1 MTATTPAP
9 RTGGADRAADP
20 APPRARRRRHASR
33 GGAVLTYLV
42 LGALF
47 VVVLFPVYYAVAGSL
62 MGPRD
67 INAFPPALVPAD
79 GLHPEN
85 YGRALDLIPL
95 VRQYGNSVAVAAIVT
110 VGQVVT
116 SVLAAYAFVFLPLR
130 APRFWFGL
138 FLATMMV
145 PWEAII
151 IPNYLFMS
159 SVGLIDT
166 WAALS
171 LPFLATGFGAF
182 LLRQAFLAFPTE
194 LRDAA
199 RVDGAGHLRFLWSV
213 LVPLSRPTL
222 AALGIYAFLSTWN
235 MYFWPLLVTRRP
247 ESQTI
252 QIGITQLQS
261 VDSGDPGMVLAGV
274 VLALLP
280 TVLLVL
286 FGQRFIVRGLTAGA
300 VK

>member
-1 MTATTPAP
+1 MSAISVRTTTTRP
-9 RTGGADRAADP
+9 RRTQ
-20 APPRARRRRHASR
+20 ASR
-33 GGAVLTYLV
+33 PSKVGSYLV
-42 LGALF
+42 LGVVFL
-47 VVVLFPVYYAVAGSL
+47 VVLFPVYYALVGSL

-67 INAFPPALVPAD
+67 INSFPASLVPTD

-85 YGRALDLIPL
+85 YAKALDLIPL
-95 VRQYGNSVAVAAIVT
+95 ARQYVNSVTVALIVT

-130 APRFWFGL
+130 AAKFWFLL
-138 FLATMMV
+138 FLSTMMV

-159 SVGLIDT
+159 SFGLIDT
-166 WAALS
+166 YAALS

-182 LLRQAFLAFPTE
+182 LLRQSFLAFPHE

-199 RVDGAGHLRFLWSV
+199 RVDGCGHFRFLWSV
-213 LVPLSRPTL
+213 LVPLSKPTL
-222 AALGIYAFLSTWN
+222 AALGIYAFLSAWN
-235 MYFWPLLVTRRP
+235 MYFWPLLVTQSP
-247 ESQTI
+247 ERQTI

-261 VDSGDPGMVLAGV
+261 IDSNDPGMVLAGV
-274 VLALLP
+274 VLALAP
-280 TVLLVL
+280 TLLLVL

-300 VK
+300 IK